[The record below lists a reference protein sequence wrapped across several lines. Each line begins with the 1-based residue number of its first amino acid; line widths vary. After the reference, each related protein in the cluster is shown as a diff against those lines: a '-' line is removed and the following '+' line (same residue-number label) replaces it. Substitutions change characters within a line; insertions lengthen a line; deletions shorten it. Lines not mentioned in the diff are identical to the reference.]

1 MSLSITPHQIDLV
14 TYCLEQQWA
23 EFTPEEVRDAE
34 QVLQLL
40 TDLEMQ
46 QREANK

>member
-34 QVLQLL
+34 QVRQLPRPL
-40 TDLEMQ
+40 HSFSKYQ
-46 QREANK
+46 P